1 MVWMEASPAL
11 HRDPF
16 KSMRKRPLILE
27 VPIPFI
33 SLSLAEGG
41 GAKGVDLKG
50 GEGSL
55 Y

>member
-1 MVWMEASPAL
+1 MVWMEVSSTL

-33 SLSLAEGG
+33 SLSPADGEGG
-41 GAKGVDLKG
+41 ARGWT
-50 GEGSL
+50 
-55 Y
+55 